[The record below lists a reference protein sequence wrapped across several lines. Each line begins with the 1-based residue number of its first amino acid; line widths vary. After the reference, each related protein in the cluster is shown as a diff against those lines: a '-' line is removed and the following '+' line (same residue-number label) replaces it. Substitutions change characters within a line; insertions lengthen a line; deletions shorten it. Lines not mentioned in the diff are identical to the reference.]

1 MDRFKISQKRI
12 IQVMLLMAVLS
23 VCVAL
28 PGFAQDEAAP
38 TVESVSGD
46 VSALRADADILW
58 TCIAAFLVFFMQAGF
73 AMVEAGMTRAK
84 NAMNIL
90 MKNLLDFS
98 AGSIAFFLVGF
109 GFMFGTSSG
118 YIGTDGFALTG
129 YMFTEDGTPE
139 YWTFTFWLFQTV
151 FAATAATIV
160 SGAMAERVKFGSYI
174 VYSIVITAVI
184 YPIAG
189 SWAWGGLFAGN
200 GWLEQMGFMD
210 YAGSTV
216 VHSVGAWAGL
226 AGTIVL
232 GPRLGKYTSDGKP
245 KPIPGHNMPLA
256 ALGVLILWLGW
267 YGFNPGSTTAVGGDM
282 AVIAVTT
289 TLAAAGGAVAA
300 MVVSWIVFKFPDCG
314 MSLNGALAGLVSITA
329 PCYNVSPLMALVIG
343 VIGGVLVVLSVLM
356 FENMGIDD
364 PVGAISVHGTCGA
377 WGTLAAGLF
386 ASEAFGGTNGLFF
399 GGDPSIVGVQLI
411 GILAV
416 FVWTFGTSFIMFSI
430 IKATIGLRVSE
441 EEEMEGLDLGEH
453 GGSAYP
459 EFSKLMS

>member
-1 MDRFKISQKRI
+1 MYRFKISQKRI
-12 IQVMLLMAVLS
+12 IQVMLLLAVFS
-23 VCVAL
+23 MCVAL
-28 PGFAQDEAAP
+28 PGFAQDEAP
-38 TVESVSGD
+38 TLESVSSD
-46 VSALRADADILW
+46 VGTLRGDADILW
-58 TCIAAFLVFFMQAGF
+58 TCLAAFLVFFMQAGF

-98 AGSIAFFLVGF
+98 AGSIAFFLLGF
-109 GFMFGTSSG
+109 GLMFGTSSG

-129 YMFTEDGTPE
+129 YMFLEDGTPD

-184 YPIAG
+184 YPISG
-189 SWAWGGLFAGN
+189 SWMWGGLFAGG
-200 GWLEQMGFMD
+200 GWLENLGFMD

-343 VIGGVLVVLSVLM
+343 VIGGAIVVLSVLM

-399 GGDPSIVGVQLI
+399 GGDPSIVGVQLL
-411 GILAV
+411 GIAVV

-430 IKATIGLRVSE
+430 LKATIGLRVSE

-453 GGSAYP
+453 GGTAYP